1 MGSADYYRALSVYLM
16 LLNGGTEDGK
26 MLCVF
31 YCNKNDK

>member
-26 MLCVF
+26 MVNVMCILLH
-31 YCNKNDK
+31 